1 MENEKNEQVIFVKDL
16 LFVALYQWRRILVAA
31 LIFAIVLGAFSLF
44 SEIREA
50 SNEPS
55 MGLAE
60 KANEEYEREKA
71 LLTDQLETAEKLYAS
86 QLEYCEESVYME
98 LDPYQLFQTTIDLT
112 VPADPAILYPA
123 AMVPMDNIGAIL
135 YAYRVYLSSEAVIA
149 SVAQQMDLE
158 AKYLW
163 ELIRFSSSD
172 ATRSLSMG
180 ILYPTQ
186 EGAQK
191 LLDIFMKEFQ
201 QAQQQVAQTVGAHN
215 SNIVVGSINERIDQ
229 SLISMQSAAKTR
241 LQDLDKQVSTLQDS
255 LEALQEPATS
265 SVSKKKVIIIAVIGA
280 ILGACLV
287 AGIAWLAYI
296 SGGKVYSARTL
307 RNATGLKVLGCLAGK
322 EYPNQID
329 RLLRKL
335 EGRSMDTQRLDVIAA
350 TVRNC
355 CPGEKL
361 LITGNAPQQEALAQQ
376 LQKLGLQPCVCGN
389 LPDSTQ
395 ALEALPSC
403 DAVLLVE
410 SCGVSRYADIL
421 QTMERVAD
429 QNKPVIG
436 CVLLEG

>member
-50 SNEPS
+50 SNEPPT
-55 MGLAE
+55 E
-60 KANEEYEREKA
+60 TTKVYEEYEREKA

-86 QLEYCEESVYME
+86 QLEYCENSVYME
-98 LDPYQLFQTTIDLT
+98 LDPYHLFQATIELT
-112 VPADPAILYPA
+112 VPADPEILYPA
-123 AMVPMDNIGAIL
+123 AMIPRDNVAAIL
-135 YAYRVYLSSEAVIA
+135 YAYRVYLSSNTVIA
-149 SVAQQMDLE
+149 SIAEKMDLE

-163 ELIRFSSSD
+163 ELIHFSSSE
-172 ATRSLSMG
+172 ATRSLSIA
-180 ILYPTQ
+180 ILYPTP
-186 EGAQK
+186 EGAQE
-191 LLDIFMKEFQ
+191 LLDIFLKEFQ
-201 QAQQQVAQTVGAHN
+201 QAPKQVTQTVGAHDC
-215 SNIVVGSINERIDQ
+215 NIVVSGINEHIDQ
-229 SLISMQSAAKTR
+229 SLVTTQNTAKNR
-241 LQDLDKQVSTLQDS
+241 LHDLDTQMSTLQDS
-255 LEALQEPATS
+255 LVALQAPTS
-265 SVSKKKVIIIAVIGA
+265 ASVSKKRVIIIAVIGA

-287 AGIAWLAYI
+287 AGIAWLTYVA
-296 SGGKVYSARTL
+296 GGKVYSARTL

-322 EYPNQID
+322 EYPNRID
-329 RLLRKL
+329 RWLRKL